1 MNTRK
6 PLSCIST
13 KRPARKRLA
22 IALSLVFSGLGTLSL
37 SQTAAAADDYQTID
51 GVGVTAQALK
61 IDISTQETPQS
72 VSVISSKTLE
82 EGNIRKLDDSMR
94 YTPGFFSQ
102 YGADYDTDWMKM
114 RGFSVTTLIDGHRQF
129 SEGFFQT
136 SVEPFGL
143 ESVEII
149 QGPSSSLFGDSQP
162 GGVVNL
168 VTKKPTKTP
177 QHSVSISGGSNKYVQ
192 GGFDFA
198 DNATED
204 GTKRY
209 RIVAMVNREDSF
221 LDGVDKHRVYLA
233 PSFTIDVSDRTSLT
247 FLANYLKE
255 KGKPNS
261 AFFPT
266 MGTLHAR
273 NGQYISPSTS
283 YALPT
288 DDLDKDQVNFG
299 WELSH
304 EFNDNLKY
312 KQSANFSY
320 TDMYLNVASVYGSGD
335 YFVGNTP
342 TLDPKPMLSRN
353 VLINDGIEKAVTFD
367 NNLTYTNTSG
377 LFDNLFQL
385 GFDYQWF
392 KNSWGA
398 NTPSG
403 LDWGTVDPFNPSIF
417 TPGDASAYEL
427 ADYWRNKWQ
436 FGIYGQA
443 QTIVNEFLL
452 LKVGARWDK
461 VSIDSGSDDSRIII
475 TKDQL
480 DDTHF
485 SWNAGIM
492 LLNDYGISP
501 YVNYSEAFFANAS
514 LAYAGFD
521 NKYLYGLT
529 EPTNTKQIEYG
540 LKLTPNWL
548 DGFVNIAFF
557 NLKQDNAMTP
567 SLVNGAPAWTP
578 VSVQKANG
586 IEVQARAS
594 VFKHLTF
601 DVSYTYLDKTDG
613 DDEVRT
619 VMTPKHMASGW
630 VSYNFADLGLSGLTL
645 GAGVRY
651 IGSSVGHY
659 VNEQVPDVTLWD
671 AAVSYVFDK
680 HWRIQGTITN
690 IADKEYVQA
699 ADYGTAYYGEG
710 RVARATLT
718 YAWSILV
725 SRLNIHSNDLSHST
739 VRHRLFGTGRLNA
752 FTSIIFQTSSPCT
765 N

>member
-567 SLVNGAPAWTP
+567 SLVNGAPAWVP
-578 VSVQKANG
+578 VNIQKANG

-718 YAWSILV
+718 YAW
-725 SRLNIHSNDLSHST
+725 
-739 VRHRLFGTGRLNA
+739 
-752 FTSIIFQTSSPCT
+752 
-765 N
+765 

>member
-177 QHSVSISGGSNKYVQ
+177 QYSVSISGGSNKYVQ

-233 PSFTIDVSDRTSLT
+233 PSFTIDVSDRASLT

-320 TDMYLNVASVYGSGD
+320 TDMYLNVASVYGSKD
-335 YFVGNTP
+335 YYP
-342 TLDPKPMLSRN
+342 TLNPQPMLSRN

-718 YAWSILV
+718 YAW
-725 SRLNIHSNDLSHST
+725 
-739 VRHRLFGTGRLNA
+739 
-752 FTSIIFQTSSPCT
+752 
-765 N
+765 

>member
-61 IDISTQETPQS
+61 IDVSTQETPQS
-72 VSVISSKTLE
+72 VPVISSKTLE

-718 YAWSILV
+718 YAW
-725 SRLNIHSNDLSHST
+725 
-739 VRHRLFGTGRLNA
+739 
-752 FTSIIFQTSSPCT
+752 
-765 N
+765 

>member
-61 IDISTQETPQS
+61 IDVSTQETPQS

-221 LDGVDKHRVYLA
+221 LAGVDKHRVYLA

-718 YAWSILV
+718 YAW
-725 SRLNIHSNDLSHST
+725 
-739 VRHRLFGTGRLNA
+739 
-752 FTSIIFQTSSPCT
+752 
-765 N
+765 

>member
-1 MNTRK
+1 M
-6 PLSCIST
+6 
-13 KRPARKRLA
+13 
-22 IALSLVFSGLGTLSL
+22 SL
-37 SQTAAAADDYQTID
+37 
-51 GVGVTAQALK
+51 
-61 IDISTQETPQS
+61 
-72 VSVISSKTLE
+72 
-82 EGNIRKLDDSMR
+82 
-94 YTPGFFSQ
+94 
-102 YGADYDTDWMKM
+102 
-114 RGFSVTTLIDGHRQF
+114 
-129 SEGFFQT
+129 
-136 SVEPFGL
+136 
-143 ESVEII
+143 
-149 QGPSSSLFGDSQP
+149 
-162 GGVVNL
+162 
-168 VTKKPTKTP
+168 TKTP

-718 YAWSILV
+718 YAW
-725 SRLNIHSNDLSHST
+725 
-739 VRHRLFGTGRLNA
+739 
-752 FTSIIFQTSSPCT
+752 
-765 N
+765 

>member
-61 IDISTQETPQS
+61 IDVSTQETPQS

-129 SEGFFQT
+129 FEGFFQT

-718 YAWSILV
+718 YAW
-725 SRLNIHSNDLSHST
+725 
-739 VRHRLFGTGRLNA
+739 
-752 FTSIIFQTSSPCT
+752 
-765 N
+765 

>member
-1 MNTRK
+1 MWFYQYLYCELFSFLVAFAIRFAMNTRK

-61 IDISTQETPQS
+61 IDVSTQETPQS

-718 YAWSILV
+718 YAW
-725 SRLNIHSNDLSHST
+725 
-739 VRHRLFGTGRLNA
+739 
-752 FTSIIFQTSSPCT
+752 
-765 N
+765 

>member
-61 IDISTQETPQS
+61 IDVSTQETPQS

-82 EGNIRKLDDSMR
+82 EGNLRKLDDSMR

-718 YAWSILV
+718 YAW
-725 SRLNIHSNDLSHST
+725 
-739 VRHRLFGTGRLNA
+739 
-752 FTSIIFQTSSPCT
+752 
-765 N
+765 

>member
-13 KRPARKRLA
+13 KRLARKRLA

-61 IDISTQETPQS
+61 IDVSTQETPQS
-72 VSVISSKTLE
+72 VSVISTKTLE

-102 YGADYDTDWMKM
+102 YGADYDTDWMKI

-192 GGFDFA
+192 GGFDFS

-221 LDGVDKHRVYLA
+221 LDGVDKHRIYLA

-312 KQSANFSY
+312 KQSANLSY
-320 TDMYLNVASVYGSGD
+320 TDMYLNVASVYGWED
-335 YFVGNTP
+335 YSSAGI
-342 TLDPKPMLSRN
+342 KPMLSRN
-353 VLINDGIEKAVTFD
+353 VLINDGTEKGITFD
-367 NNLTYTNTSG
+367 NNLTYTNVAG

-398 NTPSG
+398 NGPQG
-403 LDWGTVDPFNPSIF
+403 QNWGYVDPLDPSNYI
-417 TPGDASAYEL
+417 PGDASAYKL
-427 ADYWRNKWQ
+427 SDYWRNKWQ

-452 LKVGARWDK
+452 LKVGGRWDK
-461 VSIDSGSDDSRIII
+461 VSIDSDTNDSSI
-475 TKDQL
+475 TIVRSTL

-501 YVNYSEAFFANAS
+501 YVNYSEAFFANPS
-514 LAYAGFD
+514 LALSGSV
-521 NKYLYGLT
+521 YGLS

-548 DGFVNIAFF
+548 DGFVNVAFF

-567 SLVNGAPAWTP
+567 SVTDTGVPIWAPVAM
-578 VSVQKANG
+578 QKANG
-586 IEVQARAS
+586 IEIQGRAS
-594 VFKHLTF
+594 VFKHLTV

-619 VMTPKHMASGW
+619 VMTPKHMATGW
-630 VSYNFADLGLSGLTL
+630 GSYNFADLGLSGLTL
-645 GAGVRY
+645 GVGVRY
-651 IGSSVGHY
+651 IGSSVGSY
-659 VNEQVPDVTLWD
+659 ENERVPDVTLWD
-671 AAVSYVFDK
+671 AAVGYVFDK

-690 IADKEYVQA
+690 IADKEYVQSA
-699 ADYGTAYYGEG
+699 AYGTAYYGEG

-718 YAWSILV
+718 YAW
-725 SRLNIHSNDLSHST
+725 
-739 VRHRLFGTGRLNA
+739 
-752 FTSIIFQTSSPCT
+752 
-765 N
+765 